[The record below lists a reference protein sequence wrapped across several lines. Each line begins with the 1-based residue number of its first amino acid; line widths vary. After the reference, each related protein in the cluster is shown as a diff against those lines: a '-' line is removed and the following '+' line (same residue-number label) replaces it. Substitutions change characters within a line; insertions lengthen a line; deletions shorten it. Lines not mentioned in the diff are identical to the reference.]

1 MGAAWQWQ
9 GEGGAGFDS
18 SVVQSMQR
26 FLSSSQ
32 PRIRTLGG
40 VRFDP
45 QQQPAAEWERFGAYC
60 FLLPQLEFL
69 EAAECCLLACT
80 VAWDRAAP
88 AAASAATASAAGSTE
103 LAGAAGEAAELGQ
116 DLEPVAC
123 ADARSAVERALLT
136 LQQLQPPAPEAAA
149 AVSVRRLSE
158 RQSPDEQQWGQAVGQ
173 LLGVLEDAPQPVHQP
188 GTTLVNLDLDLAR
201 EEYQQNGQ
209 QVSGRAAGC
218 WMLAQQVCGKC
229 VCLAIWPGLQ
239 AAGCRRVSLR
249 SASMILHCASADA
262 S

>member
-9 GEGGAGFDS
+9 GEGGEGFGS
-18 SVVQSMQR
+18 GVVQSMQR

-80 VAWDRAAP
+80 VAWDRD
-88 AAASAATASAAGSTE
+88 AAASSGVSE
-103 LAGAAGEAAELGQ
+103 LEQ
-116 DLEPVAC
+116 DPEPSPC
-123 ADARSAVERALLT
+123 ADVHAAVERALRT
-136 LQQLQPPAPEAAA
+136 LQRLQPPAPEAAA

-158 RQSPDEQQWGQAVGQ
+158 RQCPDEQQWGQAVGS
-173 LLGVLEDAPQPVHQP
+173 LLDVLEDAPQPVQQP
-188 GTTLVNLDLDLAR
+188 GTALVNLDLDLAR
-201 EEYQQNGQ
+201 EEYLQNGQ
-209 QVSGRAAGC
+209 QVG
-218 WMLAQQVCGKC
+218 LVC
-229 VCLAIWPGLQ
+229 
-239 AAGCRRVSLR
+239 
-249 SASMILHCASADA
+249 
-262 S
+262 